1 MTMIEEFEAS
11 AERGIPIVVVA
22 GARLILA
29 TGSPASFALGGS
41 IALGGREHQVPVD
54 CRAGNPNSLS
64 QLLGEPVDGLLGC
77 DLLASRIL
85 DLNCPAGRA
94 HVISDDANPEMPC
107 WLANAIPLPVSRT
120 MGVPI
125 AQISVNGRQASAAV
139 DTGASVCFA
148 SPHLLEGT
156 HPIGRH
162 DDFHPGIGRF
172 TTDLH
177 LASIHLGNEEYSVCF
192 PVAAAPASMVPL
204 LAGLRL
210 AAILGGDLVTGA
222 ETLFDFRS
230 GSGVVL
236 LSSPEHV
243 RRAHGRRYD
252 Q

>member
-1 MTMIEEFEAS
+1 MWS
-11 AERGIPIVVVA
+11 VA
-22 GARLILA
+22 GARLILD
-29 TGSPASFALGGS
+29 TGSPVSFALGGS
-41 IALGGREHQVPVD
+41 IALGGREHRVPVD

-64 QLLGEPVDGLLGC
+64 ELLGEPVDGLLGC

-125 AQISVNGRQASAAV
+125 AQISVNGRQVSAAV

-243 RRAHGRRYD
+243 RRAQG
-252 Q
+252 QTP

>member
-1 MTMIEEFEAS
+1 MTMIEEFEVS

-22 GARLILA
+22 GARLILD
-29 TGSPASFALGGS
+29 TGSPVSFALGGS
-41 IALGGREHQVPVD
+41 IALGGREHGVPVD
-54 CRAGNPNSLS
+54 CWAGNPNRLGE
-64 QLLGEPVDGLLGC
+64 LLGEPVDGLLGC

-94 HVISDDANPEMPC
+94 HVISDDASPEMPC
-107 WLANAIPLPVSRT
+107 WLANAISLPISRT
-120 MGVPI
+120 MGMPI
-125 AQISVNGRQASAAV
+125 AQISINGHQVSAAV
-139 DTGASVCFA
+139 GTGASVCFA
-148 SPHLLEGT
+148 APHLLEGA

-243 RRAHGRRYD
+243 RRAQG
-252 Q
+252 QTP

>member
-1 MTMIEEFEAS
+1 MAMIEEFEVS

-22 GARLILA
+22 GARLILD
-29 TGSPASFALGGS
+29 TGSPVSFARTGNITLGGC
-41 IALGGREHQVPVD
+41 GYKVPVD

-64 QLLGEPVDGLLGC
+64 QFLGEPVDGLLGC

-94 HVISDDANPEMPC
+94 HVISDDASPEMPC
-107 WLANAIPLPVSRT
+107 WLANAIPLPVSMT

-172 TTDLH
+172 TTALH
-177 LASIHLGNEEYSVCF
+177 LASIHLGNEEYSVCL
-192 PVAAAPASMVPL
+192 PVAAAPASMLPL

-210 AAILGGDLVTGA
+210 AVILGGDLVTGA

-236 LSSPEHV
+236 LSSPKHV
-243 RRAHGRRYD
+243 RRAQG
-252 Q
+252 QTT